1 MLAIGYKLVNSY
13 DNISMIVR
21 DVDYIA
27 HYHIGK
33 VTKARPNTLGLMI
46 FKDLDSVL
54 QFVNR
59 LINNKFNIQWD
70 HISLIEVVYDSA
82 TSKEDNTIRISP
94 FCSGTDLDI
103 FYSGYQVATLPI
115 PDGTVCCP
123 EVYVNREILTGYKPG
138 GDVC

>member
-21 DVDYIA
+21 DSDYIT

-33 VTKARPNTLGLMI
+33 VIKARPNTLGLMI

-59 LINNKFNIQWD
+59 LINNKSNIQWD
-70 HISLIEVVYDSA
+70 RISLIEVVYDSA
-82 TSKEDNTIRISP
+82 TSKEDNTIRISL
-94 FCSGTDLDI
+94 FCGGPDLDI
-103 FYSGYQVATLPI
+103 FYSGYQIATLPI
-115 PDGTVCCP
+115 PAGTVCCP
-123 EVYVNREILTGYKPG
+123 EVYVNREILTGHKPG
-138 GDVC
+138 GGVC